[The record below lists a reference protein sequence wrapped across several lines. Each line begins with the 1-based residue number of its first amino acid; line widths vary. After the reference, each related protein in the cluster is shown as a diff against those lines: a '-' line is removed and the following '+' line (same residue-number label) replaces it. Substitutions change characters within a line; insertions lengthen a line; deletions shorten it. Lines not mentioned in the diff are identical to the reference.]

1 MFLSFQFSGWKLSLH
16 FDPSFALP
24 GRFPDRCC
32 FLYLPLLSIIVAISR
47 SLKGWYGRHRDRS
60 WCSQISTRGPGM
72 LNTQACSVREGMH
85 RPVIHPED
93 GQQMW
98 LIALW
103 PICVAESTLEMAP
116 PTPIVS
122 LSIYRTCLYGPCC
135 VWSVCR
141 ARLYGKCLYKQFPGS
156 HVFRFIVHTGF
167 NYHWETFHQIVLR
180 LNMPKIN
187 YLGLDPEDETNTG
200 YWVVEPSYL
209 LASHRLIL
217 CWP

>member
-72 LNTQACSVREGMH
+72 LNTQACSFREGMH

-103 PICVAESTLEMAP
+103 PLRYLCGWE
-116 PTPIVS
+116 
-122 LSIYRTCLYGPCC
+122 
-135 VWSVCR
+135 
-141 ARLYGKCLYKQFPGS
+141 
-156 HVFRFIVHTGF
+156 HTGDGF
-167 NYHWETFHQIVLR
+167 PPPPLWACQSIEPAFMDRVVYGQSVELAFTEKVFTNSFQVVTS
-180 LNMPKIN
+180 
-187 YLGLDPEDETNTG
+187 LGLLCTRDLIITG
-200 YWVVEPSYL
+200 KLFTKLYC
-209 LASHRLIL
+209 A
-217 CWP
+217 